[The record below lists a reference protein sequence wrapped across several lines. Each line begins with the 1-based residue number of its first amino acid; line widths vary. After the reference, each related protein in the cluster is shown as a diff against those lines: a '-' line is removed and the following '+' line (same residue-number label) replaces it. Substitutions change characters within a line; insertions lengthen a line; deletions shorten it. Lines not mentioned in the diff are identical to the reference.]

1 MLARA
6 LAQHEE
12 TGRAS
17 AALRAPRPPT
27 KAGGRKFARVCG
39 PSTPCRAAQRCA
51 ATPPPAGIA
60 PQIARFRSTPLPVCF
75 ERHPFPLSYPPPCR
89 HAQPLHRPV
98 VVRQLLT
105 GPSPARCHTTP
116 HHTTPRRAHARAHA
130 RARFAVHPRVVVNAL
145 TGSLLHLRHQDAPG
159 VVPDQE
165 GGGYVR
171 RERGLR
177 SGGCGAIC
185 AWIPPSARSAAL
197 RLRAAGLPPQ
207 AATAPGLRYQVVI
220 SYPRMPIIMRPLSRR
235 AAGAGAMLW
244 PQRRRAAEHA
254 RCGGARSFAMGA
266 PADAPLLPAQASRRA
281 RASRGT

>member
-27 KAGGRKFARVCG
+27 TAGGQKFARVCG
-39 PSTPCRAAQRCA
+39 PSTPCGAAQRCA
-51 ATPPPAGIA
+51 APPPPAGIA
-60 PQIARFRSTPLPVCF
+60 PQIARVPQHAAARLLFATLLPPLLPSPLPPRATTPPTC
-75 ERHPFPLSYPPPCR
+75 RSQAIADRPFPC
-89 HAQPLHRPV
+89 AV
-98 VVRQLLT
+98 
-105 GPSPARCHTTP
+105 P

-185 AWIPPSARSAAL
+185 AWIPPCARSAAL

-207 AATAPGLRYQVVI
+207 AATTPGLCVVPGGHI
-220 SYPRMPIIMRPLSRR
+220 LPTDAHHHAAPFAPRRGCGGDAVAAAASCCRPRSLWRR
-235 AAGAGAMLW
+235 AIFCDG
-244 PQRRRAAEHA
+244 RTR
-254 RCGGARSFAMGA
+254 
-266 PADAPLLPAQASRRA
+266 
-281 RASRGT
+281 

>member
-1 MLARA
+1 MRRRGEPAPANDGGGGESSPGFVAPAR
-6 LAQHEE
+6 
-12 TGRAS
+12 RA
-17 AALRAPRPPT
+17 APRRAVLHP
-27 KAGGRKFARVCG
+27 RRLL
-39 PSTPCRAAQRCA
+39 ST
-51 ATPPPAGIA
+51 A
-60 PQIARFRSTPLPVCF
+60 PQIARVPQHAARLLFASPLPPLLPSPLPPRATTPPTC
-75 ERHPFPLSYPPPCR
+75 RSQAIADGPFPC
-89 HAQPLHRPV
+89 AV
-98 VVRQLLT
+98 
-105 GPSPARCHTTP
+105 P

-130 RARFAVHPRVVVNAL
+130 RARFDVHPRVVVNAL

-185 AWIPPSARSAAL
+185 AWIPPCARSAAL

-207 AATAPGLRYQVVI
+207 AATTPGLWYQVVI

-281 RASRGT
+281 QASRGT